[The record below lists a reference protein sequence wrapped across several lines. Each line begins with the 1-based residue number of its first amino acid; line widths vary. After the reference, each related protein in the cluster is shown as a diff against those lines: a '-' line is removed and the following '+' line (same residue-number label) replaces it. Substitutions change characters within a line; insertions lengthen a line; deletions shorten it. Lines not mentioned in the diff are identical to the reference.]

1 MIKNYKV
8 GDIIYCV
15 DPKCSGYGLIVSI
28 IDKITNKVI
37 GKATLLPDG
46 KLNVEI
52 GGDK

>member
-28 IDKITNKVI
+28 IDKITNKRYHNKNIVYS
-37 GKATLLPDG
+37 
-46 KLNVEI
+46 
-52 GGDK
+52 